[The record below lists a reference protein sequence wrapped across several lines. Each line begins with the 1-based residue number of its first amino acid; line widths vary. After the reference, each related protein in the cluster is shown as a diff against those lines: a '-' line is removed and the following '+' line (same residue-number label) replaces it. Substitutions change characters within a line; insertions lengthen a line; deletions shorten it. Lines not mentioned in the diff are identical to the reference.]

1 MKVLSDMSAERT
13 YSNYFRPALLV
24 VLILGAVFALASTLA
39 FSSVSARADDGRFAG
54 GTGTANDPYQIATA
68 AQLEN
73 LANWVNDGKS
83 SNKDHYVLVANIDL
97 KGSS

>member
-73 LANWVNDGKS
+73 LA
-83 SNKDHYVLVANIDL
+83 I
-97 KGSS
+97 GSTMGNRQTKITMCSLPILI

>member
-1 MKVLSDMSAERT
+1 M
-13 YSNYFRPALLV
+13 
-24 VLILGAVFALASTLA
+24 LILGAVFALASTLA

-73 LANWVNDGKS
+73 LANWINDGKS

-97 KGSS
+97 KGSSYSANNTVIGYAD